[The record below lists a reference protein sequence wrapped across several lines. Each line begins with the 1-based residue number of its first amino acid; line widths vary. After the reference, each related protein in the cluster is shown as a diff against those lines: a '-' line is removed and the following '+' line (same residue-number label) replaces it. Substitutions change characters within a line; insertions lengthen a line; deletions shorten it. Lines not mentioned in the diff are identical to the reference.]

1 MRQNIL
7 VLEFQL
13 RKHLLVRLH
22 VEIFAICL
30 RIQLESD
37 REWRKI
43 NRRRGES
50 EKEAWLS
57 AEEVNK
63 FYRGFGNLRCS
74 HSIGSFSASL
84 LSFKKR

>member
-30 RIQLESD
+30 RIQLES
-37 REWRKI
+37 EWRKI
-43 NRRRGES
+43 NRRRGEN

-63 FYRGFGNLRCS
+63 FYRGLGNLCCS
-74 HSIGSFSASL
+74 HSIGKFFRVAL
-84 LSFKKR
+84 KFKKR

>member
-30 RIQLESD
+30 RIQLES
-37 REWRKI
+37 EWRKI

-63 FYRGFGNLRCS
+63 FDRGLGNLRCS
-74 HSIGSFSASL
+74 HSINKFFRAAL
-84 LSFKKR
+84 KFKKGS

>member
-30 RIQLESD
+30 RIQLES
-37 REWRKI
+37 EWRKI
-43 NRRRGES
+43 NTRRGES

-63 FYRGFGNLRCS
+63 FDRGLGNLRCS
-74 HSIGSFSASL
+74 HSISKFFRAAL
-84 LSFKKR
+84 KFKKGS

>member
-13 RKHLLVRLH
+13 RKHLLVHLH

-30 RIQLESD
+30 RIQLES
-37 REWRKI
+37 EWRKI

-84 LSFKKR
+84 LSLKKR

>member
-13 RKHLLVRLH
+13 RKHLLVHLH
-22 VEIFAICL
+22 VEIFVICL
-30 RIQLESD
+30 RIQLES
-37 REWRKI
+37 EWRKI

-63 FYRGFGNLRCS
+63 FDRGLGNLGCS
-74 HSIGSFSASL
+74 HSISKFFRAAL
-84 LSFKKR
+84 KFKKGS

>member
-30 RIQLESD
+30 RIQLES
-37 REWRKI
+37 EWRKI

-63 FYRGFGNLRCS
+63 FYRGLGNLRCS

-84 LSFKKR
+84 LSLKKR